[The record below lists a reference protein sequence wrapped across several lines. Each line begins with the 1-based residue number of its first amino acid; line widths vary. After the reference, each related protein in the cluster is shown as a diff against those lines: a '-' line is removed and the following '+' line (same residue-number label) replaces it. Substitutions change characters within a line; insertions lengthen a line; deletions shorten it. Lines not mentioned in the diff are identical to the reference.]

1 MSSELR
7 TVAADVEA
15 FLKAEC
21 PQTWR
26 VANVET
32 LGSKTSGVVLSYEQM
47 DIAQEALGQQLPEGV
62 VWVSFLLILSTPE
75 TDAVK
80 GLRRATEE
88 LSTLLQILDASPD
101 LKWGP
106 DATRLRF
113 DGGESGYSVP
123 VAFLA
128 TNYPP
133 TPEPDPEPVAPE
145 EE

>member
-1 MSSELR
+1 M
-7 TVAADVEA
+7 EA

-21 PQTWR
+21 PSNWR

-47 DIAQEALGQQLPEGV
+47 DVSAKTDDQELPEGW
-62 VWVSFLLILSTPE
+62 VWVAFMLILSTPE

-80 GLRRATEE
+80 GLRHATEE
-88 LSTLLQILDASPD
+88 LSTLLLILDASPD

-113 DGGESGYSVP
+113 EAGESGYSIP
-123 VAFLA
+123 IAFLA
-128 TNYPP
+128 TNTPP
-133 TPEPDPEPVAPE
+133 TPEPDPEPDAPE